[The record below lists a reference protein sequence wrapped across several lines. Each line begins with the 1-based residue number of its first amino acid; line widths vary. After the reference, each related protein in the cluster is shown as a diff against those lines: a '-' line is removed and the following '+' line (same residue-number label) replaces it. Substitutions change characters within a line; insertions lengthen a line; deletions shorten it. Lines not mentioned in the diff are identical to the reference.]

1 MKINI
6 LTLHFETDAW
16 LEIQKRHILK
26 NTPNIEYK
34 LWLAKY
40 KLELPKDF
48 ELPDNWEVI
57 DLDELYPQSAP
68 NEHYHQIQWMYDN
81 CVKEN
86 MEDDDIIIFMD
97 NDAFPISP
105 KWLHTIKQNL
115 DGTLKFE
122 DDTSPEAL
130 CLIMPENR
138 GIFQPEEY
146 YPYPD
151 LCFFATTKGLW
162 KEKQL
167 EWTLIT
173 PEPMYAGSKDNNYV
187 VPMYLGQQ
195 AGNPNSLWIADYDF
209 KNAPGS
215 ETSLYVDSEG
225 NHIKGYMHQNPGFGM
240 FDRLA
245 YGKVVTAT
253 LSRTNK
259 FNSHPVMF
267 GVYGDIIYHQQC
279 GSRAL
284 IGRPYAT
291 RDPNA
296 KPTRERQCYTGQDL
310 YGRRS
315 MGQEKIKNFETECK
329 NIIDTN
335 TQIFDIIYN
344 KIKEDAE
351 CTFIREFFMG
361 VE

>member
-6 LTLHFETDAW
+6 LTLHFETSAW

-26 NTPNIEYK
+26 NTPDVEYK

-40 KLELPKDF
+40 KLELPEDF

-57 DLDELYPQSAP
+57 DLDEIYPQDEL
-68 NEHYHQIQWMYDN
+68 NEHYHQMQWMYYN
-81 CVKEN
+81 CVKES
-86 MEDDDIIIFMD
+86 MEDDDIIVFMD

-105 KWLHTIKQNL
+105 EWTNTIMQNL
-115 DGTLKFE
+115 DGSRKYE
-122 DDTSPEAL
+122 DGSNAEAV
-130 CLIMPENR
+130 CIIMPENR
-138 GIFQPEEY
+138 GIHQPKEY

-151 LCFFATTKGLW
+151 LCFFVTTKRVW
-162 KEKQL
+162 EEKEL
-167 EWTLIT
+167 EWSLIT
-173 PEPMYAGSKDNNYV
+173 PAHMYAGSVGSRAV
-187 VPMYLGQQ
+187 VPMLLGYKS
-195 AGNPNSLWIADYDF
+195 GNPVQLWMSESDMD
-209 KNAPGS
+209 NHPG
-215 ETSLYVDSEG
+215 EVLVCLDDDG
-225 NHIKGYMHQNPGFGM
+225 NPIKGFLHQNPGFGM
-240 FDRLA
+240 HDRLS
-245 YGKVVTAT
+245 YNNVITVGI
-253 LSRTNK
+253 SRTNA

-279 GSRAL
+279 GSRAF

-291 RDPNA
+291 WDPNA
-296 KPTRERQCYTGQDL
+296 KPTRERQCFTGQDL

-315 MGQEKIKNFETECK
+315 LGHERINNFEAECK

-344 KIKEDAE
+344 KIKEDTE